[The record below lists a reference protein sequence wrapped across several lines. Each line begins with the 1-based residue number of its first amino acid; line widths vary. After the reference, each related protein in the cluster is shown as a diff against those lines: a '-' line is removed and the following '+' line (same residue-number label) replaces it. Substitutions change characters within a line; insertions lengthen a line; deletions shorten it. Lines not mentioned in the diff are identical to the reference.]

1 MLNFAKDAIGVIMNY
16 NELIITIK
24 SGYLPTKVASKVIRN
39 SNNQVLVS
47 DSHANL
53 VNNEGKVIV
62 NFKNGEVYLNV
73 NLMN

>member
-1 MLNFAKDAIGVIMNY
+1 MNY
-16 NELIITIK
+16 NELITTIK

-39 SNNQVLVS
+39 SNKQVFES

-62 NFKNGEVYLNV
+62 NYKNGEVYLNV